1 MAPNRVGVRMTATA
15 PGWQVFSRNW
25 QGSMTE
31 TRIIVADDHP
41 IFRDGLRRLV
51 LRALPGSRVAEAD
64 SFRRVIDLANEAV
77 PGLFVLDLHFPGF
90 VLETS
95 IYALRRDY
103 PDSSILVVSMDDG
116 DRTIDRVMAQ
126 GADGFVSKA
135 ANPTTIAD
143 AIASVLEGDIVVVDA
158 NAAATSHRDTEG
170 SNIAQFSPRQ
180 RQILHHLV
188 LGRSNK
194 EIARELG
201 ISPFTV
207 RVHISALFKL
217 LGVKSRSAAV
227 AAAKDFG
234 L

>member
-1 MAPNRVGVRMTATA
+1 MA
-15 PGWQVFSRNW
+15 
-25 QGSMTE
+25 E
-31 TRIIVADDHP
+31 TRIILADDHP

-51 LRALPGSRVAEAD
+51 LRALPGSIVTEAD
-64 SFRRVIDLANEAV
+64 NFSRVVDLANQDA

-90 VLETS
+90 ALEKS

-103 PDSSILVVSMDDG
+103 PASSILVVSMDDE
-116 DRTIDRVMAQ
+116 DETIERVMAQ

-135 ANPTTIAD
+135 ANPATIGD

-158 NAAATSHRDTEG
+158 KAAAASHIDTDG
-170 SNIAQFSPRQ
+170 SDIAQLSPRQ
-180 RQILHHLV
+180 RQILRQLV
-188 LGRSNK
+188 LGHSNK

-207 RVHISALFKL
+207 RVHVSALLKL

-234 L
+234 F